1 MASCDEYRPSPRIRN
16 EEWKEDGDLKEE
28 LFNFVGQNMK
38 REEILDFVA
47 QKYPMY
53 AWSLR
58 ALCRCLRY
66 HIDPVLTF
74 GREDSERSPRQA

>member
-1 MASCDEYRPSPRIRN
+1 MP
-16 EEWKEDGDLKEE
+16 KVGDLKEE
-28 LFNFVGQNMK
+28 LFNFVRQNMK

-47 QKYPMY
+47 QKCPMY

-58 ALCRCLRY
+58 APCRCLH

-74 GREDSERSPRQA
+74 GAEDSERSPRQA